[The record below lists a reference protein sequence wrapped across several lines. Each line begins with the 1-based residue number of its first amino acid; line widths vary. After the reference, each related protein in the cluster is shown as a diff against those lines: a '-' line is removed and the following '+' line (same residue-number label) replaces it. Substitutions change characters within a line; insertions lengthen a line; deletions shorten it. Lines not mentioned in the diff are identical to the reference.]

1 MDKTSLK
8 HLIDVA
14 AGRIPADLV
23 IKNSKIVDVYSSQ
36 IVEGKDIAI
45 VDGVIAGIGDYEGR
59 EIVDANGAYA
69 APGLIESHIH
79 IESSYVTPEEIGRL
93 LTPKGTTT
101 IIADPHEIVNVAGL
115 EGLDYMVEAARRTK
129 LDIRYMLPSCV
140 PATPYE
146 NSGADID
153 AAAME
158 GPVRS
163 GEVWG
168 IGEFMDFPGVVNA
181 ADGVLDKLMLARDAG
196 MVIDGH
202 SPGLGGNALNAYAA
216 AGIRDDHECET
227 ALEAADRV
235 ARGMYVMLRQGS
247 ACHDFLRL
255 LPAVTP
261 ANSRRFV
268 LCSDDRQPKTIF
280 EQGHLDHHLRMC
292 VSHGI
297 DPVTAIQMGTL
308 NAAECFRM
316 SDRGAIAPGLRADI
330 VLFDNLEDFHAQKVW
345 ILGELVAENDKYLF
359 DVERCDISSVMGHFH
374 VKDFSEEKLKLHL
387 KAGHIHLMQ
396 IVPGGVVTKKAV
408 ADIDIDSNGDFVY
421 DPCRDIVKI
430 AVVERHH
437 NTGKVAVGLLG
448 GYGMKN
454 GAIALSISHDSHNI
468 IVVGTNNRDMAVA
481 VEALIAQGGGI
492 VLADQGAIIDRMPF
506 IVGGIMTDQSGEWV
520 NEKLSAIH
528 AVAFNV
534 LHVSADVDPVMTL
547 CFMSLS
553 VIPELKRTAEGLF
566 EVNKF
571 DFIPLEAEG

>member
-1 MDKTSLK
+1 MDKTDLK

-14 AGRIPADLV
+14 AGRTPADLV

-36 IVEGKDIAI
+36 IIEGMDIAI
-45 VDGVIAGIGDYEGR
+45 VDGLIAGIGEYAGR
-59 EIVDANGAYA
+59 ETVDAMGAYA

-93 LTPKGTTT
+93 LTPRGTTT

-115 EGLDYMVEAARRTK
+115 EGLNYMLEAAERTK

-140 PATPYE
+140 PATPFE

-153 AAAME
+153 AAAMTD
-158 GPVRS
+158 PVRS
-163 GEVWG
+163 GKVWG
-168 IGEFMDFPGVVNA
+168 IGEFMDFPGVVGA
-181 ADGVLDKLMLARDAG
+181 ADGVLDKLMLAREAG
-196 MVIDGH
+196 MVVDGH
-202 SPGLGGNALNAYAA
+202 SPGLGQNALNAYAA
-216 AGIRDDHECET
+216 AGIHDDHECET
-227 ALEAADRV
+227 AQEAEQRV

-255 LPAVTP
+255 LPAVTT

-297 DPVTAIQMGTL
+297 APVTAIQMGTL
-308 NAAECFRM
+308 NAAECFRLW
-316 SDRGAIAPGLRADI
+316 DRGAIAPGLRADI

-345 ILGELVAENDKYLF
+345 IQGELVAEDGRYLF
-359 DVERCDISSVMGHFH
+359 DVDRCDISSVLGRFH

-387 KAGHIHLMQ
+387 KKGHVHLMQ

-408 ADIDIDSNGDFVY
+408 ADIAIDGNGDFIY
-421 DPCRDIVKI
+421 DPAQDIVKI

-454 GAIALSISHDSHNI
+454 GAVALSISHDSHNI

-492 VLADQGAIIDRMPF
+492 VLADQGAVIDQMPF

-520 NEKLSAIH
+520 NEHLSKIH
-528 AVAFNV
+528 DTAFER
-534 LHVSADVDPVMTL
+534 LHVSAHIDPVMTL

-553 VIPELKRTAEGLF
+553 VIPELKLTAEGLF
-566 EVNKF
+566 DVIKF
-571 DFIPLEAEG
+571 DFIPLEAEE